1 MAPTPEPLIR
11 LTLLLKKRNDI
22 THEEFHHHWT
32 HVHGPLVSAWLRRH
46 GVIRY
51 VQYHQLPELRAK
63 ATALWEFLGADSISD
78 WDGHV
83 QLYVPSL
90 DCIANALNDPF
101 YREVVVPDEE
111 KFISARSC
119 QRTVGY
125 EECFIKDNRVVER

>member
-1 MAPTPEPLIR
+1 M
-11 LTLLLKKRNDI
+11 
-22 THEEFHHHWT
+22 
-32 HVHGPLVSAWLRRH
+32 
-46 GVIRY
+46 
-51 VQYHQLPELRAK
+51 
-63 ATALWEFLGADSISD
+63 
-78 WDGHV
+78 
-83 QLYVPSL
+83 PSL